1 MLNFKSTNMTRAA
14 AQIIGSLYV
23 VYAVFM
29 VGVSGLLMSLAVGL
43 IVMGLMNSFEIAV
56 ASAIIVGLLTK
67 YILKMRTDGF
77 MNPGTSPAEI
87 AARISQMQKA
97 GVAKSQ
103 GVAEGFAN
111 GVGISQ
117 GNSVAEGFQT
127 MSPAE
132 VVQRVAGMRGASR
145 LQSPPVGY
153 DGRMAPGPQ
162 GVMASNFAE
171 GFANPDANTDA
182 TNSSSPA
189 SASSPATPS
198 STSAPADATSASNAA
213 PNAQPTKP
221 TTSGFQGGK
230 NDGLF
235 RLGEIPSEGAGGPHI
250 DAGST
255 ILNALQNLNPGQI
268 KNMTDDTR
276 QLLDTQKSLLQMLET
291 MKPMITDGSQLLT
304 SFNTMFGKDG
314 GLGSLAGALKLGGN

>member
-1 MLNFKSTNMTRAA
+1 MFNFKSTTMTKTAA
-14 AQIIGSLYV
+14 NIIGA
-23 VYAVFM
+23 VYIAYAIFM
-29 VGVSGLLMSLAVGL
+29 VGIPGLLMSLAIGL
-43 IVMGLMNSFEIAV
+43 IVMGINGSMELAV
-56 ASAIIVGLLTK
+56 ATAVLVGLLMKFVFK
-67 YILKMRTDGF
+67 YRSDGF
-77 MNPGTSPAEI
+77 MNFTANEVTQRIQNMQTAGKVPA
-87 AARISQMQKA
+87 APTGS
-97 GVAKSQ
+97 
-103 GVAEGFAN
+103 
-111 GVGISQ
+111 
-117 GNSVAEGFQT
+117 EGFQT

-153 DGRMAPGPQ
+153 DGRMGPQ

-182 TNSSSPA
+182 TNSSSAP
-189 SASSPATPS
+189 SDSSPATPS
-198 STSAPADATSASNAA
+198 STTAPADATSVSAAA

-235 RLGEIPSEGAGGPHI
+235 KLGEMPSESAGGPHI

-255 ILNALQNLNPGQI
+255 ILNAIQNLNPGQL

-276 QLLDTQKSLLQMLET
+276 KLLDTQKSLLSMLET
-291 MKPMITDGSQLLT
+291 MKPMISDGSQLLN

-314 GLGSLAGALKLGGN
+314 GGLAGALKLGA